1 MLAKLELPKSTYY
14 YHASRP
20 DTDRWRSVR
29 PLIHDAFSRTPNGL
43 GYRQVALVLRNE
55 HGLSMSGKTVLKLMR
70 EEGLFTP
77 IRKKRYNSYRGEAGV
92 VAANILDRDFAS
104 HRPAAKLVTDVTE
117 FKVVGG
123 RVYLSPVL
131 DLFNNEVLSWGVSRS
146 QGMGLVNEM
155 IRGLEAR
162 LSGDAVLLHSDQ
174 GWQYQQRSYQL
185 ALERL
190 GITQSMSRKAT
201 CLDNAPIES
210 FFGHLK
216 DELYRGR
223 RFESFDELAAEID
236 SYIEY
241 WNTKRYQVGLKG
253 MSPAGYRAHSEGA
266 AQELQLTV

>member
-1 MLAKLELPKSTYY
+1 MLAKLELPRSTYY

-29 PLIHDAFSRTPNGL
+29 PLILEAFARTPNGM

-55 HGLSMSGKTVLKLMR
+55 QGLSMSGKTVLKLMR
-70 EEGLFTP
+70 EEGLFTR
-77 IRKKRYNSYRGEAGV
+77 IRKRRYNSYRGEAGRI
-92 VAANILDRDFAS
+92 AANILDRDFAAQ
-104 HRPAAKLVTDVTE
+104 RPIAKLVTDVTE

-146 QGMGLVNEM
+146 QGMEM
-155 IRGLEAR
+155 VKEMMRGLEEK
-162 LSGDAVLLHSDQ
+162 LPGDEVLLHSDQ
-174 GWQYQQRSYQL
+174 GWQYQQASYQL
-185 ALERL
+185 TLERL

-223 RFESFDELAAEID
+223 RFESFDELAQEID
-236 SYIEY
+236 SYIQY
-241 WNTKRYQVGLKG
+241 WNTRRYQVGLKG
-253 MSPAGYRAHSEGA
+253 LSPAGYRAQSESA
-266 AQELQLTV
+266 VHESLMTV

>member
-1 MLAKLELPKSTYY
+1 MLAKLKLPRSTYY

-20 DTDRWRSVR
+20 KSDRWEGVR
-29 PLIHDAFSRTPNGL
+29 PLIAEAFSRTPNGM

-70 EEGLFTP
+70 EEGLFTR
-77 IRKKRYNSYRGEAGV
+77 IRKKRYDSYRGEAGT
-92 VAANILDRDFAS
+92 VAGNVLGRDFSA
-104 HRPAAKLVTDVTE
+104 HRAIEKLVTDVTE
-117 FKVVGG
+117 FKVASG

-131 DLFNNEVLSWGVSRS
+131 DLFNNEILSWGVSRS
-146 QGMGLVNEM
+146 QGMGLVKEM
-155 IRGLEAR
+155 MDGLEGR
-162 LSGDAVLLHSDQ
+162 LTGEQVLLHSDQ
-174 GWQYQQRSYQL
+174 GWQYQQKSYQL
-185 ALERL
+185 TLERL

-223 RFESFDELAAEID
+223 RFESFDELAEEID

-241 WNTKRYQVGLKG
+241 WNTRRYQVGLKG
-253 MSPAGYRAHSEGA
+253 LSPVGYRAQSEGA
-266 AQELQLTV
+266 SHELFMTV

>member
-1 MLAKLELPKSTYY
+1 VLAKLELAKSTYY
-14 YHASRP
+14 YHSSRP
-20 DTDRWRSVR
+20 DTDRWERVR
-29 PLIHDAFSRTPNGL
+29 PLIREAFSRTPNGM

-77 IRKKRYNSYRGEAGV
+77 IRKKRYNAYRGEAGT

-104 HRPAAKLVTDVTE
+104 RRPTAKLVTDVTE

-123 RVYLSPVL
+123 RAYLSPVL

-146 QGMGLVNEM
+146 QGMEMVNQM
-155 IRGLEAR
+155 MRGLEAR

-185 ALERL
+185 TLERL

-241 WNTKRYQVGLKG
+241 WNTRRYQVGLKG
-253 MSPAGYRAHSEGA
+253 LSPAGYRAQSEST
-266 AQELQLTV
+266 AQESLLTV